1 MIPLKRDR
9 TSTAIHSNFVSPKR
23 DTLNIEL
30 MTNQRSVLDGSISE
44 HDFDSN
50 RWKAAKDELKKDSHD
65 KCAYCEAPTS
75 VVAYGDVEHFRP
87 KSVYWWLAYCYDNYL
102 VSCQLCNQKFKGAKF
117 PIAKTKL
124 KPPVNIR
131 KTTTDS
137 TISSRAPQLTPDPLD
152 IAAVSH
158 FEADHDA
165 ERPYLVNPYLD
176 DPSDFYAWD
185 VDDTLRRVSLI
196 ATPGLADGD
205 KYVKAAEEDLG
216 LNRLELQELRYA
228 TLEIFRTF
236 EVVLKDPGI
245 SATTRTRVANQ
256 ILKMQEDNAPF
267 AGMLRF
273 LAT

>member
-1 MIPLKRDR
+1 MIPLSRDR
-9 TSTAIHSNFVSPKR
+9 SAAAVHANFVSPKR
-23 DTLNIEL
+23 ETFNIEL
-30 MTNQRSVLDGSISE
+30 MTNQRSVLDGSLID
-44 HDFDSN
+44 HDFDSA

-117 PIAKTKL
+117 PIANNKL

-131 KTTTDS
+131 KTTSDS
-137 TISSRAPQLTPDPLD
+137 TVAAKASLLTPDPLD
-152 IAAVSH
+152 AAGVAA
-158 FEADHDA
+158 FQLDHQA

-176 DPSDFYAWD
+176 DPAGIYAWEA
-185 VDDTLRRVSLI
+185 DDTLRRVSLI
-196 ATPGLADGD
+196 AVPGLADGD
-205 KYVKAAEEDLG
+205 EYVKAAEDDLG

-236 EVVLKDPGI
+236 EAVLNDPGI
-245 SATTRTRVANQ
+245 SAATRTRVKTQ
-256 ILKMQEDNAPF
+256 IAKMTDDNAAF

-273 LAT
+273 FAR